1 MYYGNGTQRY
11 RETDIGTMTPAK
23 IVVMLYE
30 RTVRDLED
38 AREALAQGKRPE
50 VNRLVVHSQAI
61 VAELQRALD
70 HSVGG
75 EVAANLD
82 ALYDWLFRQHLTLL
96 ASPSAK
102 VIDDCL
108 KVLAPLLEAWRA
120 IPAGTKA
127 MTGEAGA
134 AAGPVPASR
143 YGDPGGPP
151 ERAFDESHLSVTV

>member
-11 RETDIGTMTPAK
+11 RETDIGTMSPAK

-30 RTVRDLED
+30 RTVRDLEQ
-38 AREALAQGKRPE
+38 ARDALAAGKRTE

-61 VAELQRALD
+61 VTELQRALD

-82 ALYDWLFRQHLTLL
+82 ALYSWLFRQHLDLL
-96 ASPSAK
+96 AGPTTE

-108 KVLAPLLEAWRA
+108 KVLAPLLDAWRA
-120 IPAGTKA
+120 VPTGVKA
-127 MTGEAGA
+127 MSGEAGA
-134 AAGPVPASR
+134 AAGPDPATRSL
-143 YGDPGGPP
+143 DPGGTSGPAP
-151 ERAFDESHLSVTV
+151 DQSLLSVTV